1 MFSTKKASAPR
12 EFPKRELPF
21 DEKGLV
27 DFLVKEMEAYWGDIR
42 PSAAQLATFAVESG
56 TFLSLHA
63 RAPVLD
69 AALNGSRLTD
79 LGAGDSRGMEAFSA
93 VYDVREYVA
102 VDRYCQYP
110 WSSERIRYVNADML
124 QYLAEQLDGSTN
136 VCMNAMDNLRHY
148 NLTILESYK
157 EMLLRQI
164 ARVVPSGGIAF
175 GIQTPLLHD
184 LADFNFTK
192 IEDLGDRHVGSFGA
206 FYQKQ

>member
-1 MFSTKKASAPR
+1 MLRTKKPGTLR

-27 DFLVKEMEAYWGDIR
+27 DFLVKETGDYWGHMK
-42 PSAAQLATFAVESG
+42 PSAAQLANFAIEGG

-63 RAPVLD
+63 RAPFLD
-69 AALNGSRLTD
+69 STLSGSRLTD

-102 VDRYCQYP
+102 VDRYCPYP

-136 VCMNAMDNLRHY
+136 VCMNAMDNLRHG
-148 NLTILESYK
+148 NQTILASYV

-164 ARVVPSGGIAF
+164 ARAIPPGGIAF
-175 GIQTPLLHD
+175 GIQTPILQG
-184 LADFNFTK
+184 LANFGFSR
-192 IEDLGDRHVGSFGA
+192 IEELGDRRVGSFGA
-206 FYQKQ
+206 VYQKP